1 MDIKI
6 DTNTI
11 YVGSGIA
18 FGFAITKDIDDPV
31 QRLAIILA
39 SAYVGQLLA
48 NNAVKENSSK
58 QYYTQFSSKRA
69 CCPRY

>member
-6 DTNTI
+6 DTKTI

-18 FGFAITKDIDDPV
+18 FGFVISKDIDGPV

-48 NNAVKENSSK
+48 NNAEKDNNFK
-58 QYYTQFSSKRA
+58 QFPQFSSKRA
-69 CCPRY
+69 CCQRY